1 MDVAE
6 GNSGAGNSGGGQPGE
21 GTNNGPRGSG
31 AGQGSEENSFTEPQN
46 STSKEDKP
54 TEEVHGTGHDHVE
67 ASKNPQAAGQI
78 MYMASS
84 QSKGVMIE
92 HEVSGTGI
100 KGNGGDM
107 QGKNVTAKSPKTN
120 HKHGNSSTNLNRS
133 TNKPN
138 DATYKPDIIACD
150 LSPHAALG
158 SQLSVSLES
167 PHLSDCG
174 SNKYYRGDLGALAT
188 PVGSVLKGS
197 KRREGSSDEDSS
209 ARAERLKAKR
219 NLDGSVTLHS
229 NSFLAFSD
237 CKVEKN
243 IATLVVSLG
252 NNVASTIACL
262 KESELN
268 RLVQAS
274 STEPRQLE

>member
-150 LSPHAALG
+150 LSPHAAL
-158 SQLSVSLES
+158 
-167 PHLSDCG
+167 
-174 SNKYYRGDLGALAT
+174 
-188 PVGSVLKGS
+188 
-197 KRREGSSDEDSS
+197 
-209 ARAERLKAKR
+209 
-219 NLDGSVTLHS
+219 
-229 NSFLAFSD
+229 
-237 CKVEKN
+237 
-243 IATLVVSLG
+243 
-252 NNVASTIACL
+252 VASYLYHWNHRICQIVGVTSIIEVTWEHWQPLLGQFLREVNDGRVHQMKTQVPVLSAL
-262 KESELN
+262 K
-268 RLVQAS
+268 
-274 STEPRQLE
+274 PRETWMVLLHYTQIPS

>member
-1 MDVAE
+1 MWLKVIQVLATLVV
-6 GNSGAGNSGGGQPGE
+6 GSPGKAQTMAQGAAVQARE
-21 GTNNGPRGSG
+21 ARKTHL
-31 AGQGSEENSFTEPQN
+31 QN
-46 STSKEDKP
+46 HRIVLRRRISQQRRCMAP
-54 TEEVHGTGHDHVE
+54 
-67 ASKNPQAAGQI
+67 AMI
-78 MYMASS
+78 MLKLAKTLKLLDRSCIWLLLRAR
-84 QSKGVMIE
+84 GVMIE

-197 KRREGSSDEDSS
+197 KRWEGSSDEDSS
-209 ARAERLKAKR
+209 ARAEHLKAKR